1 MIGCDSHTP
10 NAGGLGMCAI
20 GVGGADAVD
29 VMSGLLWECKAPK
42 LIGIEL
48 TGKLNEWCSP
58 KDVILKVADI
68 LTVSGGTGSI
78 VEYFGDGVDNISCT
92 GMGTICN
99 MGAEIGAT
107 TSMFG
112 YTASMREYL
121 VATGRGYIGD
131 AADKIMNEYLN
142 RDDGCEYDKVITINL
157 SEIKPA
163 LNGPFTPD
171 LRNTLGMIMFL
182 KTILKP
188 KIFLYCILARFSDV
202 SCCKIHD
209 VCVIKVVK

>member
-1 MIGCDSHTP
+1 
-10 NAGGLGMCAI
+10 MCAI

-29 VMSGLLWECKAPK
+29 VMSGLLWECKSPK

-78 VEYFGDGVDNISCT
+78 VEYFGDGVDSISCT

-99 MGAEIGAT
+99 I
-107 TSMFG
+107 G
-112 YTASMREYL
+112 YTSSMKEYL
-121 VATGRGYIGD
+121 CATRRDYI
-131 AADKIMNEYLN
+131 ANEADKYKDEYLN
-142 RDDGCEYDKVITINL
+142 RDKGCEYGKVITINL
-157 SEIKPA
+157 SELKPA

-171 LRNTLGMIMFL
+171 LRNTLDFYIFFVFHL
-182 KTILKP
+182 KFYDYNWSI
-188 KIFLYCILARFSDV
+188 I
-202 SCCKIHD
+202 
-209 VCVIKVVK
+209 